1 MLSRFRV
8 VMVGLLGAAL
18 VLPVGA
24 SAQDSA
30 PLAWPDPVPN
40 RQPVA
45 EADKR
50 PAPQRDLTGMWGSR
64 LGNQAKGVQL
74 RPNDGSPIDPLP
86 FTPYG
91 LERYESYRPAE
102 GVPPRAVP
110 PAETNDPRTRCE
122 PLGFPRINHYDL
134 GVQIFQDEHKVAILY
149 NYDNPWRIIWT
160 DGRSLP
166 TPVEGGVEMDGQY
179 RSSRWVGY
187 SVGTWLDDYTLEVQT
202 VGTMPEDRVWLDN
215 TGRPIS
221 DQVRVTET
229 FRRLDYDTLEWSETI
244 DDPKM
249 YTRPW
254 QTMQIPMVLQDGR
267 TDAITRYCSPTEIEE
282 YNRIYGDAASVR

>member
-166 TPVEGGVEMDGQY
+166 TPVEGGVEMDGRLLSST
-179 RSSRWVGY
+179 RSARKLY
-187 SVGTWLDDYTLEVQT
+187 
-202 VGTMPEDRVWLDN
+202 
-215 TGRPIS
+215 
-221 DQVRVTET
+221 
-229 FRRLDYDTLEWSETI
+229 
-244 DDPKM
+244 
-249 YTRPW
+249 
-254 QTMQIPMVLQDGR
+254 VL
-267 TDAITRYCSPTEIEE
+267 
-282 YNRIYGDAASVR
+282 